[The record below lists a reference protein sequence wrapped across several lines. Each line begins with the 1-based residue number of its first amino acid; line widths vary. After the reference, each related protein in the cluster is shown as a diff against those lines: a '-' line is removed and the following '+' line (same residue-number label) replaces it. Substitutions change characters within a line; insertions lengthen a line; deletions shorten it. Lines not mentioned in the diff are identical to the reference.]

1 MFPTKEQTFTITNSA
16 NIGQTGSCEWFLTV
30 YGWLVGLLVVETQ
43 ENTSNNTIRKVKK
56 KNRMGENICKLS
68 DKVLVPRIYKE
79 LVKCNNEEINH
90 FKNGHRILI
99 NFSKEDNG
107 Q

>member
-1 MFPTKEQTFTITNSA
+1 MISDSLWLTCRTP
-16 NIGQTGSCEWFLTV
+16 SCGNTRE
-30 YGWLVGLLVVETQ
+30 YIKQYHQ
-43 ENTSNNTIRKVKK
+43 ESEK